1 MNTRI
6 AVRETSNGRANGRQG
21 VDMVLLLLLAGAS
34 LCLPLSI
41 QASEWVPEAG
51 RLVYVTFWA
60 LLAGVVLGRSRL
72 KGWVSW
78 LLGIVLG
85 LEYAA
90 QFAGKLLP
98 SLGLVLGDVGRAV
111 TWLWNLARYGVLGE
125 ELPFSRSIGYT
136 AERVVATVRN
146 VSEWLAA
153 TQIGAANEDN
163 TVLWFLVATAIWLL
177 TWYAAHELF
186 RGRRSFLALLPLGVA
201 VVANVSVT
209 YIGLVYAQ
217 VYLAL
222 MLLVMVASNM
232 ERMQSFWAHAGLDF
246 SSELR
251 RDTLLAGTAVSALVL
266 IVALL
271 MPYITYNRAVFF
283 FWDRFGPS
291 LTEFYDRLDQTF
303 AGRNPVPTPTPDPQ
317 DFAAHVIQT
326 GATPSEDVVMLVRIS
341 DPAPLPPEEI
351 EALVAHGGPDEA
363 FMPPRH
369 YWRERTYDIY
379 TGHGW
384 DSSPRTTR
392 ELAAETVWSQTTFPY
407 TVLTQTFTLKDDPSG
422 LLFAVNQ
429 PVKVNLPYEVVT
441 RSEDDLSAMAASA
454 REYTVVSH
462 VPQPTLEQLRAA
474 EAPYPDWVSER
485 YLALPDIPE
494 RVRQKAQEIVTEAG
508 AVTRYDKARAIETY
522 LRTYEYDLD
531 VEPPPL
537 DADIVDYFVFSAQRG
552 YCDYSATAMT
562 VMLRAVGVAARYAS
576 GFGMGTY
583 DFTQQAYVV
592 LGSNAHAW
600 TEVYFPGLGWL
611 EFEPTPIQRIFTFE
625 AGSAP
630 YAPFEYGE
638 ESADEPAAQGIPL
651 WAWGLGL
658 ALVMAFVIVW
668 PPRWFRRKR
677 GDGRRMVLGVYRRLV
692 RSARWAGLEPRAG
705 QTPSEYL
712 RHIETTLDQRL
723 RLGVSIQDDL
733 RLIQRLYPLAC
744 YSGAPISDDD
754 GYRVEAAWKRLSRVM
769 FRLAFTKPARVAVE
783 TLPQV

>member
-6 AVRETSNGRANGRQG
+6 TRSTNNHVRANGRQG
-21 VDMVLLLLLAGAS
+21 VDMVLLLLLAGAA

-60 LLAGVVLGRSRL
+60 LLTGVVLGRSHL
-72 KGWVSW
+72 KSWVTW
-78 LLGIVLG
+78 PLGIVLG

-111 TWLWNLARYGVLGE
+111 AWLWNLARHGIVGE
-125 ELPFSRSIGYT
+125 ELPFSRSIGFT
-136 AERVVATVRN
+136 AERVVTTLRN
-146 VSEWLAA
+146 VNEWLAA
-153 TQIGAANEDN
+153 TRAGAVNEDN
-163 TVLWFLVATAIWLL
+163 TVLWFLVAAVIWLL
-177 TWYAAHELF
+177 TCYAAHELF

-201 VVANVSVT
+201 VVANVSIT

-217 VYLAL
+217 TYLAL

-351 EALVAHGGPDEA
+351 EALLAHGGPEEA

-392 ELAAETVWSQTTFPY
+392 ELAAGVAWAQTTFPY
-407 TVLTQTFTLKDDPSG
+407 TVLTQTFTLREDLSG

-429 PVKVNLPYEVVT
+429 PIKVNLPYEVVT
-441 RSEDDLSAMAASA
+441 RGEGDLSAMAAKA

-462 VPQPTLEQLRAA
+462 VPNPTLEQLRAA
-474 EAPYPDWVSER
+474 EDPYPDWVRER
-485 YLALPDIPE
+485 YLALPEVPE
-494 RVRQKAQEIVTEAG
+494 RVLQKAQEIVAEAG

-522 LRTYEYDLD
+522 LRTYDYDLN

-537 DADIVDYFVFSAQRG
+537 DADIVDYFLFSAQRG

-583 DFTQQAYVV
+583 DFAQQAYVV

-600 TEVYFPGLGWL
+600 TEVYFPGLGWI

-625 AGSAP
+625 ASPAP
-630 YAPFEYGE
+630 YAPWERAE
-638 ESADEPAAQGIPL
+638 EPAAESAAQGIPL

-677 GDGRRMVLGVYRRLV
+677 GDGRRVVLNVYRRLV
-692 RSARWAGLEPRAG
+692 RSARWAGVEPRAG

-712 RHIETTLDQRL
+712 RHVEAAFDQRL
-723 RLGVSIQDDL
+723 RLAVSVQEDF
-733 RLIQRLYPLAC
+733 RLIQRLYPVAR
-744 YSGAPISDDD
+744 YSEAPISDED
-754 GYRVEAAWKRLSRVM
+754 GYRIEAAWKRLSRAM
-769 FRLAFTKPARVAVE
+769 FRLALTKPARGVAE
-783 TLPQV
+783 PLPQV